1 MQFWCRLFTTTPKL
15 PGIEHFTA
23 AQASGLGSGFG
34 LEDPDTPTD
43 RIHPSESFAAWVSL
57 HTGYEPEVDSQQPQQ
72 VDSAIADFVK
82 SETLDDHL
90 PRAGNALAKLLVF
103 SDFSFCF
110 SNSVFTFTQMK
121 LVKDSNRNLLP
132 IGFTF
137 AVRQDSNNQ
146 VAFV

>member
-57 HTGYEPEVDSQQPQQ
+57 HTGYEPELDSQQPQQ
-72 VDSAIADFVK
+72 VDSAKADFVK

-103 SDFSFCF
+103 SDFYFCF
-110 SNSVFTFTQMK
+110 SNSVLPSLIYCVTQIK
-121 LVKDSNRNLLP
+121 PVKDSNRNLLP
-132 IGFTF
+132 IEFTF
-137 AVRQDSNNQ
+137 AVRQDSNN
-146 VAFV
+146 